1 MVMTRARMLTGC
13 LGLIAVLALAAGCRS
28 TPSRPVAVAADVNV
42 SGNPAA
48 PFAVGVVPTSAPP
61 IRIGTPI
68 AFRLSS
74 SLAGVGHLYLIN
86 ATGTVMVLAE
96 NLPLAAG
103 SQLDFPQPAGGF
115 TVTATQPAGINR
127 VILLVT
133 LAPFAGFANTQG
145 ASLASPVPLT
155 LAAEEFLRR
164 LDAATED
171 LPGASWATAETRVQV
186 VG

>member
-1 MVMTRARMLTGC
+1 MVTTRVRTLTG
-13 LGLIAVLALAAGCRS
+13 GLWLCGVLALAAGCRS
-28 TPSRPVAVAADVNV
+28 TPTRPVAVAADVSV

-61 IRIGTPI
+61 IRIGTLI
-68 AFRLSS
+68 GFRLSS

-86 ATGTVMVLAE
+86 ATGTVTVLAE

-103 SQLDFPQPAGGF
+103 AQLDFPGPAAGF
-115 TVTATQPAGINR
+115 TVAATQPAGINR

-145 ASLASPVPLT
+145 ASLGSPVPLT
-155 LAAEEFLRR
+155 LVAGEFLRR
-164 LDAATED
+164 LDDATGD
-171 LPGASWATAETRVQV
+171 LPEASWATDETRVQV